1 MVEPWNPKKAVNKRN
16 KCEDFENVL
25 SDLKNTKKIFED
37 EFVRREKWSATNQH
51 RKLDIIRKQLFE
63 AGLSLLKNI
72 EEPLTDESRNLR
84 CNSKRVIEDTYEK
97 IIKPT
102 IKTLRKIWQEVIV
115 IFDRVDSQENIKK
128 QILEKRNEIISIE
141 EEKPWW
147 WKRRVKKINEEI
159 EAAIQKFN
167 AEKGYTK
174 LSHSFRFYV
183 KDIMKK
189 SEAIADEIKENIT
202 EKIRDEYRN
211 AIPLRALSQANLE
224 DTLDKTLNFVQNQ
237 SNQRREIE
245 KNLLFSDFHPPK
257 AGALAREEQ
266 YNFKTL
272 INLYTRAANIL
283 MEDNLAN
290 ISDFK
295 IISHLK

>member
-1 MVEPWNPKKAVNKRN
+1 MSWSCK
-16 KCEDFENVL
+16 DFENVL
-25 SDLKNTKKIFED
+25 SDFKNTKEFFED
-37 EFVRREKWSATNQH
+37 KFAKREKLSDTNQH
-51 RKLDIIRKQLFE
+51 GKLDIIRKQLFE

-72 EEPLTDESRNLR
+72 EPLTDESRNLS
-84 CNSKRVIEDTYEK
+84 CNSKKVIRDTYEE

-102 IKTLRKIWQEVIV
+102 IQTLIKIWSEVIV